1 MRPSA
6 APADASEAAEKAPLL
21 RSGSTSSISGKAIAT
36 AVRSGVS
43 APATFAVLLFAVA
56 CLGVGVHV
64 TGGVLER
71 AGERVG
77 EAKLC
82 TFSQLQHGLTIKQ
95 LGPDGALGEAE
106 DPALGADMTSSEGLF
121 YSKPGNPLP
130 FSREGNGFKCGAEY
144 ENWLKSSA
152 VYTPDQ
158 CQLLTPG
165 KDTNPFA
172 GTGFKK
178 VLIVGNSYIF
188 QQITALV
195 SQYAQFVDFARSP
208 SMIQYYPSMNGEQ
221 RCKCVRDDAPTQDC
235 VDLFSRW
242 RWENGDG
249 SAKAVA
255 NFAGGDGFYEGM
267 QGPPATMG
275 VYRFFDGTEVYAV
288 TNHPLMNSKKFG
300 LNAIANAL
308 QINLYEMDALYMN
321 YGNYQGFGK
330 LFCGGQID
338 DDVVQK
344 NMGEMGDEHIKKALR
359 DGGFH
364 GRLMLTTKTAQEDL
378 EEMFRGMHQASER
391 GEVPWSTI
399 LVPFHMHLNYH
410 MCPYVAGDMDE
421 NCKGVGCARK
431 TCNIHALDGCTG
443 GEGHSC
449 APGFADISVNLL
461 LHALRVRPQQYYWG
475 AW

>member
-1 MRPSA
+1 MPSGNTLVANPSVIGAIRPSA
-6 APADASEAAEKAPLL
+6 APADAYEAAEKAPQR
-21 RSGSTSSISGKAIAT
+21 RSGATSSISGKAIAT

-188 QQITALV
+188 QQAENRMH
-195 SQYAQFVDFARSP
+195 AQNAVMVWMS
-208 SMIQYYPSMNGEQ
+208 G
-221 RCKCVRDDAPTQDC
+221 
-235 VDLFSRW
+235 
-242 RWENGDG
+242 
-249 SAKAVA
+249 AK
-255 NFAGGDGFYEGM
+255 
-267 QGPPATMG
+267 
-275 VYRFFDGTEVYAV
+275 
-288 TNHPLMNSKKFG
+288 
-300 LNAIANAL
+300 
-308 QINLYEMDALYMN
+308 
-321 YGNYQGFGK
+321 
-330 LFCGGQID
+330 
-338 DDVVQK
+338 
-344 NMGEMGDEHIKKALR
+344 
-359 DGGFH
+359 
-364 GRLMLTTKTAQEDL
+364 
-378 EEMFRGMHQASER
+378 
-391 GEVPWSTI
+391 
-399 LVPFHMHLNYH
+399 
-410 MCPYVAGDMDE
+410 
-421 NCKGVGCARK
+421 
-431 TCNIHALDGCTG
+431 
-443 GEGHSC
+443 
-449 APGFADISVNLL
+449 
-461 LHALRVRPQQYYWG
+461 RP
-475 AW
+475 